1 MGVSLL
7 LREETTWKGR
17 TLSSTFSVNKKN
29 KKKWFMF
36 YSGHRRTAWKE
47 LKRFLEALRLLTR
60 IAQFFHH
67 PLSSFLLNFGWLIC
81 SEHLFPAQTWYHIE
95 QLEKHQRSQP
105 GGIAAKLGLRTTK
118 QMLKA
123 KQNRLGSKKKT
134 RKEAALSNRKG
145 RKRAEGEG
153 RDKNQVRSLN
163 GRDVNSCTCLLTTL
177 TEQGDFHTAILM
189 GFLILE
195 DPARPSGLSKVQFVH
210 LYPSHFIHP
219 PLLQLLRRQ
228 RQLIWTK

>member
-1 MGVSLL
+1 MIP
-7 LREETTWKGR
+7 
-17 TLSSTFSVNKKN
+17 
-29 KKKWFMF
+29 
-36 YSGHRRTAWKE
+36 HRAAWKAS
-47 LKRFLEALRLLTR
+47 ALTARW
-60 IAQFFHH
+60 H
-67 PLSSFLLNFGWLIC
+67 
-81 SEHLFPAQTWYHIE
+81 
-95 QLEKHQRSQP
+95 RSQTGP
-105 GGIAAKLGLRTTK
+105 EDHKTN
-118 QMLKA
+118 A

-219 PLLQLLRRQ
+219 PLLQLLRRLSSWFEQ
-228 RQLIWTK
+228 NSTLTAIGHTYTKVLGSFREKHPTLKWLRNIPFLHGVLKQ